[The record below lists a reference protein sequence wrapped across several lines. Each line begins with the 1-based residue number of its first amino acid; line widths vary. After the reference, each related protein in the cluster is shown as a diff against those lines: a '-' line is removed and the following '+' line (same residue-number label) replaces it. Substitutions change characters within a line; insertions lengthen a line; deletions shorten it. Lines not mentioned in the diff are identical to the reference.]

1 MTDFVFWYKCQA
13 PSAAAEVCFETV
25 APAPGLDTMCPNQPI
40 RVVIQQG
47 GFRISSPRQI
57 SAVFLYK
64 LEQFERFLFTPGLSF
79 YILHQRADIGHAGY
93 RMLGSK
99 GGS

>member
-40 RVVIQQG
+40 RDQYPGHVIN
-47 GFRISSPRQI
+47 FDKSENQI
-57 SAVFLYK
+57 SYRAGRIQDIFATPDQCSVFV
-64 LEQFERFLFTPGLSF
+64 Q
-79 YILHQRADIGHAGY
+79 IGTI
-93 RMLGSK
+93 
-99 GGS
+99 